1 MAVAGGM
8 VQIVQRLSPGG
19 IETLSLD
26 LAARLPGVNPVLSL
40 DWSTDEIRARWPAT
54 SALAIEGLE
63 KPPGLQPAFVLRLAR
78 RLRALKPR
86 AVVTHHIGPLLYG
99 GLAARLAGVPVLAY
113 VEHDV
118 WHYGAPRRRQLAGGL
133 SRLLRPR
140 VVAVSEGVAAT
151 VRDIMPTCRVR
162 VIRNAV
168 DTDRFRPADQAAARA
183 LLGLPEGVLLV
194 GTAGRMEE
202 VKGHDVLMA
211 AMAELPGTHLALVG
225 HGSREEALRAQ
236 AQALGLSDRVTF
248 LGHRGD
254 MPAVY
259 PAFDVMCLPSRN
271 EGLPLSVLEAQA
283 CGVPVVASR
292 VGSVEEGICPGTGGL
307 VPSGDPSALAHALR
321 AALAAPRPP
330 GLRAFVLDHF
340 SWDRMVAAYE
350 ELTDPARP

>member
-1 MAVAGGM
+1 M

-26 LAARLPGVNPVLSL
+26 LASRLPGVNPVLSL
-40 DWSTDEIRARWPAT
+40 DWSTAQIRAHWPAT
-54 SALAIEGLE
+54 ASFSVEGLE
-63 KPPGLQPAFVLRLAR
+63 KPAGLQPAFVLRLAR

-99 GLAARLAGVPVLAY
+99 GLAARLAGVPVVAY

-118 WHYGAPRRRQLAGGL
+118 WHYGAPRRRQMARVL
-133 SRLLRPR
+133 SALVRPR
-140 VVAVSEGVAAT
+140 VVAVSEGVAKV
-151 VRDIMPTCRVR
+151 VRGGMPCCRVR
-162 VIRNAV
+162 VIRNAI
-168 DTDRFRPADQAAARA
+168 DTDRFRPADQNAARES
-183 LLGLPEGVLLV
+183 LGLPLRVPLV

-202 VKGHDVLMA
+202 VKGHDVLIA
-211 AMAELPGTHLALVG
+211 AMTKLPGVHLALVG
-225 HGSREEALRAQ
+225 HGSREGALRAQ
-236 AQALGLSDRVTF
+236 AAALGLANRVIF

-292 VGSVEEGICPGTGGL
+292 VGSVEEGICPESGEL
-307 VPSGDPSALAHALR
+307 VPPGDP
-321 AALAAPRPP
+321 AALAGALQTTLQAPRPAD
-330 GLRAFVLDHF
+330 LRAFVLDHF

-350 ELTDPARP
+350 ELTDLPRP

>member
-1 MAVAGGM
+1 M

-40 DWSTDEIRARWPAT
+40 DWSTAEIRAHWPAT
-54 SALAIEGLE
+54 SALPVEGLE
-63 KPPGLQPAFVLRLAR
+63 KPMGLQPAFVLRLAR
-78 RLRALKPR
+78 RLRALNPR

-99 GLAARLAGVPVLAY
+99 GIAARLAGVPVLAY

-118 WHYGAPRRRQLAGGL
+118 WHYEAPRRRQLAGGL
-133 SRLLRPR
+133 SRVLRPR

-151 VRDIMPTCRVR
+151 VRQIMPTCQVR

-168 DTDRFRPADQAAARA
+168 DTDRFRPADQGAARRM
-183 LLGLPEGVLLV
+183 LGLPEGASIV
-194 GTAGRMEE
+194 GSAGRMEE
-202 VKGHDVLMA
+202 VKGHDVLLNA
-211 AMAELPGTHLALVG
+211 IAELPDVHLALVG
-225 HGSREEALRAQ
+225 HGSREESLKAQ
-236 AQALGLSDRVTF
+236 AQALGITSRVSF

-292 VGSVEEGICPGTGGL
+292 VGSVAEGVCPGTGGL
-307 VPSGDPSALAHALR
+307 VPPGQPSALAAGLR
-321 AALAAPRPP
+321 AALAMPRPA

-350 ELTDPARP
+350 ELTDLSRP

>member
-1 MAVAGGM
+1 MAGGM

-19 IETLSLD
+19 IETLALD
-26 LAARLPGVNPVLSL
+26 LAARLPGENPVLSL

-54 SALAIEGLE
+54 SACAVEGLG
-63 KPPGLQPAFVLRLAR
+63 KPPGLKPAFVLRLAR

-99 GLAARLAGVPVLAY
+99 GLAARLAGVPVVAY

-118 WHYGAPRRRQLAGGL
+118 WHYDVHRRRQMARTL
-133 SRLLRPR
+133 SLLVRPR
-140 VVAVSEGVAAT
+140 VVAVSQGVANV
-151 VRDIMPTCRVR
+151 VREVMPACQVR

-168 DTDRFRPADQAAARA
+168 DTDRFRPADQEAARRS
-183 LLGLPEGVLLV
+183 LGLPLGVPLV

-202 VKGHDVLMA
+202 VKGHDVLIA
-211 AMAELPGTHLALVG
+211 AMAELPGVHLALVG
-225 HGSREEALRAQ
+225 LGSREGALKAQ
-236 AQALGLSDRVTF
+236 AAALGLLDRVTF

-259 PAFDVMCLPSRN
+259 PAFDIMCLPSRN

-307 VPSGDPSALAHALR
+307 VPPEDP
-321 AALAAPRPP
+321 AALASSLHAALQAPRPA
-330 GLRAFVLDHF
+330 GLRTFVLDHF

-350 ELTDPARP
+350 ELTDLPRP